1 MGVRPRALPRC
12 RPHARYGGLPRSRS
26 VIAWRTVLWVVLH
39 VHSRPWVVSGGVT
52 AGAGQLR
59 SAPSMYFSCRW
70 NVIPV
75 WLSVHFVAN
84 LGMCIDVTCH
94 TVLRGGSAQDRNVW
108 GRGRAERSHESPN
121 AALGMALRRSGE
133 HAQHS
138 SSVIRRTMHQAANGP
153 SMRHNQS
160 SNGDALN
167 GARPFDCVR

>member
-1 MGVRPRALPRC
+1 M
-12 RPHARYGGLPRSRS
+12 
-26 VIAWRTVLWVVLH
+26 IAWRTVLWVVLH

-121 AALGMALRRSGE
+121 AAVGSALRHSGNTQHTRIRVASSHTSVAGGSSSHARIRRSN
-133 HAQHS
+133 HASVHS
-138 SSVIRRTMHQAANGP
+138 SHVVA
-153 SMRHNQS
+153 
-160 SNGDALN
+160 
-167 GARPFDCVR
+167 GARYSASPRHTRAVPPRSAPARRLVAR